1 MFASSVWP
9 DSVSCWLQIAA
20 QAVLFMC
27 MNTAGIF
34 ISYLS
39 DRAQRQAFLETRR
52 CVEARLRLETENQRQ
67 VLEKL
72 SYLCMKCHWYLG
84 KAGALS
90 PPWLGGGAIWPG
102 RGLREFHAVTGS
114 WSLVSC
120 WCLSGWQDIPKLFT
134 GQRDELRERLV
145 VVFSCTRR
153 DQQLSQQLAGA
164 EKWFFTQAGWKAEEL
179 GVSVLQTLKPV
190 SDRRK
195 RRKFMEEKILKHHL

>member
-1 MFASSVWP
+1 MFASSAWP

-67 VLEKL
+67 VLEKQ

-90 PPWLGGGAIWPG
+90 PPSLGGGATWLG
-102 RGLREFHAVTGS
+102 GLREFPAVTA
-114 WSLVSC
+114 LV
-120 WCLSGWQDIPKLFT
+120 PV
-134 GQRDELRERLV
+134 RLV
-145 VVFSCTRR
+145 GHPKAFHR
-153 DQQLSQQLAGA
+153 A
-164 EKWFFTQAGWKAEEL
+164 AGWIERTAGRCLFLHKKGPAIESATGRCGKMVL
-179 GVSVLQTLKPV
+179 YTSGVKSWGTWCFSVA
-190 SDRRK
+190 DA
-195 RRKFMEEKILKHHL
+195 

>member
-9 DSVSCWLQIAA
+9 DSISCWLQIAA

-90 PPWLGGGAIWPG
+90 PPWLGGGATWLG
-102 RGLREFHAVTGS
+102 GVKGVSCCHWFMVTGFM
-114 WSLVSC
+114 LV
-120 WCLSGWQDIPKLFT
+120 PV
-134 GQRDELRERLV
+134 RLV
-145 VVFSCTRR
+145 GHPKAFHR
-153 DQQLSQQLAGA
+153 A
-164 EKWFFTQAGWKAEEL
+164 AGWIERTAGRCLFLHKKGPAIESATGRCWKMVL
-179 GVSVLQTLKPV
+179 YTSGVKSWGTWCFSVA
-190 SDRRK
+190 DA
-195 RRKFMEEKILKHHL
+195 